1 MTPRET
7 ILNER
12 WERDRLGR
20 VTRAGRSLSQIVL
33 VSLLLTTALWLFF
46 SWPLPRYF
54 DEGIPS
60 SSTNVEK
67 GNVRRMIQGD
77 HLQLLYNYWLFG
89 DMLAGKTPFFYNLY
103 EFNTGDDSKLHSI
116 GSGFDQP
123 FTLFYAVTSWL
134 GGRAV
139 GWNMT
144 GLVSLW
150 ITHLFTW
157 LLLRR
162 FTKCDVAAALAA
174 LLAVALPYR
183 WTSLLGG
190 SPAGFAMMWIPV
202 ILWGLDAAIRQH
214 RVLGGCVAG
223 AAILFSY
230 WNDSHVF
237 FFSILMIP
245 CWCLLVVAHDE
256 GFVWR
261 DGRNWI
267 RVILALLPIVV
278 AAGIFVVLAQVN
290 QQEKLA
296 GTAIADGRSF
306 REVALYSPRPEG
318 LFEWKG
324 AGHNS
329 QIYIGFIIPAL
340 LLIGFVSQLIQ
351 FFRSPKTEWRQ
362 LLFFALLLAGIGC
375 VILLSLGTRGPFD
388 ALPLRAVRK
397 LLPPYS
403 MIRQSAKI
411 MVVLPP
417 LLAVTAIL
425 SLNSLF
431 RLRKHSAWMTA
442 AAALVLLLAFADYG
456 HQVNATICL
465 LDKSQPAYEAVAKDA
480 EAGGRT
486 PRALV
491 VPLWPGDS
499 SWASLYEHYVSLY
512 RIRMINGYTPIVP
525 STYIDDIFNKFESA
539 NVGLLSDAQIAG
551 LKQRGIDYILLH
563 EDAFPEKVSWFPVG
577 FTLKRLLNH
586 PRLTLLKQGENVWA
600 FKMLDSPEAKPVAA
614 ADWNVFF
621 PNFQHEMEWSSSS
634 NSVVLED
641 STASGGRFLR
651 MADESPAVIESFENL
666 QPPNPV
672 LLVRCKGHGKL
683 DFGIALD
690 GVEKHTETLAAD
702 SDSWSWATLSMGN
715 LTGSKWAEVTIRR
728 LKGSV
733 DLDMVIYGSGRL
745 PELAKGESLSLPGAL
760 FFHAG
765 YTDLGRSSVGLRP
778 DYEPADGILYGPK
791 LPLTDGRYNVEMVF
805 ETAAPA
811 GTELGYFYIDQNG
824 VRSPPFPAVSGKPA
838 VGSISTR
845 ENNLPFT
852 LFFVYSRNARMDVDR
867 FVFTRTE

>member
-1 MTPRET
+1 VIENTRRKREASRRTLDHSIAMTLKKT
-7 ILNER
+7 I
-12 WERDRLGR
+12 
-20 VTRAGRSLSQIVL
+20 L

-46 SWPLPRYF
+46 SWPLARYF

-60 SSTNVEK
+60 SATNVEK

-89 DMLAGKTPFFYNLY
+89 DMLAGKTPFFHNLY
-103 EFNTGDDSKLHSI
+103 EFNTGDDSALRSI

-123 FTLFYAVTSWL
+123 FTLFYAAVSSL
-134 GGRAV
+134 GGRAL

-162 FTKCDVAAALAA
+162 YTRYDVAAALAA

-202 ILWGLDAAIRQH
+202 ILWGLDSAIRQH

-245 CWCLLVVAHDE
+245 CWCVLVVAHDE

-261 DGRNWI
+261 DGRNWL
-267 RVILALLPIVV
+267 RVILALLPIVI

-324 AGHNS
+324 IGHNS

-340 LLIGFVSQLIQ
+340 LLAGFLAQLVQ

-362 LLFFALLLAGIGC
+362 CLFFALVLAGIAC

-388 ALPLRAVRK
+388 ALPLRVVRK

-417 LLAVTAIL
+417 LLALTAIL
-425 SLNSLF
+425 SLNSLI
-431 RLRKHSAWMTA
+431 RIRKHSVWMA
-442 AAALVLLLAFADYG
+442 AAAGLVLLPAFADYG
-456 HQVNATICL
+456 LQVNATVCL
-465 LDKSQPAYEAVAKDA
+465 LDKTQPAYEAVAKDA
-480 EAGGRT
+480 RAAGRA
-486 PRALV
+486 PRALIL
-491 VPLWPGDS
+491 PLWPGDS

-525 STYIDDIFNKFESA
+525 RTYVDEIFNQFESA
-539 NVGLLSDAQIAG
+539 NVGLLTDSQIAG

-586 PRLTLLKQGENVWA
+586 PRLALLKQGENVWA
-600 FKMLDSPEAKPVAA
+600 FKLLDSPESKPVAA
-614 ADWNVFF
+614 AGWNVFF
-621 PNFQHEMEWSSSS
+621 PNFQHEMEWSPAS
-634 NSVVLED
+634 NAVVLEA

-651 MADESPAVIESFENL
+651 MADKSPAVIQSFEHL
-666 QPPNPV
+666 QPPDPI
-672 LLVRCKGHGKL
+672 LLVRCRGHGKL
-683 DFGIALD
+683 EFGIALD
-690 GVEKHTETLAAD
+690 GVDKRTETLAAD
-702 SDSWSWATLSMGN
+702 SDSWGWKTVPMGD
-715 LTGSKWAEVTIRR
+715 LAGSRYAEVTIRR

-745 PELAKGESLSLPGAL
+745 PELAKGKSMSLPGAL

-765 YTDLGRSSVGLRP
+765 YTELEKNGVGLRT

-811 GTELGYFYIDQNG
+811 GTELGYFYIEQNG
-824 VRSPPFPAVSGKPA
+824 ARSHRFPAISGKPA
-838 VGSISTR
+838 AGAFSNRGS
-845 ENNLPFT
+845 NLPIT
-852 LFFVYSRNARMDVDR
+852 LVFVYSRNAHMDVNR